1 MKSAIICDIN
11 GQRIGRIWHLDEA
24 VPIFWDIKKWIS
36 HYESA
41 NTINEAIA
49 KIASADLASI

>member
-11 GQRIGRIWHLDEA
+11 GRRIGRIWHLDEA
-24 VPIFWDIKKWIS
+24 MPIFWDIKAWIS

-41 NTINEAIA
+41 NTITEAIE
-49 KIASADLASI
+49 KIVDTAN